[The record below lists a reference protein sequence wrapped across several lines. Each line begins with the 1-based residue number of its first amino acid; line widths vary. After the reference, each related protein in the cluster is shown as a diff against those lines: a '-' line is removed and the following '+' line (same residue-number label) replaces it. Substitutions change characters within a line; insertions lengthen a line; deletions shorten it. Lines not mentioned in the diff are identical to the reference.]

1 MRYTISF
8 LLATLGVTQAFAEVP
23 KVLTDFAPVQSLV
36 AQVMGDLG
44 APATLLP
51 RGSDVHDF
59 QLRPSQAA
67 DLAGADLLI
76 WLGPQMTPWLARA
89 RDAGQGGAELR
100 LLEVP
105 QTLLR
110 PFDGHAHGQ
119 DDAGHADPHAWLD
132 PGNAA
137 LWLGAIGDALAQRDS
152 ENAET
157 YHANAKQAQADILAL
172 DQSLKAQ
179 LAPIAT
185 KAFMVEHNAYG
196 YFVAHFGLTLTDALR
211 SGDASAP
218 GAAHLGAMRDALTAG
233 QVVCMFPEIGH
244 DPKQA
249 AQLLDGTSTRLGA
262 PLDPEGIDLEPGP
275 QLYHR
280 LMQGLAD
287 HLVDCLAAS

>member
-8 LLATLGVTQAFAEVP
+8 LLASLAATQALAEVP

-51 RGSDVHDF
+51 RGNDVHDF

-76 WLGPQMTPWLARA
+76 WIGPQLTPWLARA

-100 LLEVP
+100 LLAVP

-110 PFDGHAHGQ
+110 PVESHGHEAEGSI
-119 DDAGHADPHAWLD
+119 DPHGWLD
-132 PGNAA
+132 PVNAV
-137 LWLGAIGDALAQRDS
+137 LWVGAIADALAAYDPQ
-152 ENAET
+152 NATT
-157 YHANAKQAQADILAL
+157 YHANATLAQTQITAL
-172 DQSLKAQ
+172 DQSMRTQ
-179 LAPIAT
+179 LAPVMA
-185 KAFMVEHNAYG
+185 KPFMVEHNAYG
-196 YFVAHFGLTLTDALR
+196 YFTAHFGLSVIDTLRASDA
-211 SGDASAP
+211 AAP
-218 GAAHLGAMRDALTAG
+218 GAAHLGQIREALITG

-249 AQLLDGTSTRLGA
+249 AQLLEGSGTRLGA
-262 PLDPEGIDLEPGP
+262 PLDPEGIELAHGP
-275 QLYHR
+275 LLYR
-280 LMQGLAD
+280 DLMQGLAD
-287 HLVDCLAAS
+287 RLVDCLGAP